1 MHDSIDDTASGRI
14 MGGKGKSGLKTRL
27 TILSSNVGF
36 ASVSAAQHILAHIT
50 VSESWRLRLRRP
62 STLSAVQHI
71 LPAPPS
77 HNRGVSACGGP

>member
-14 MGGKGKSGLKTRL
+14 MGGKGKSGLKTQL
-27 TILSSNVGF
+27 TILSSNAGF
-36 ASVSAAQHILAHIT
+36 ASVLATHHILAHIT

-71 LPAPPS
+71 LA
-77 HNRGVSACGGP
+77 HITVS